1 MRLIVP
7 ESVQKNYGICSDMV
21 QEEGNNKASSK
32 KNLSDAE
39 NQLSSALGPAR
50 PSHSRQWVPLIGVLR
65 QEWGVVV

>member
-7 ESVQKNYGICSDMV
+7 ESVQINYGICSDMV